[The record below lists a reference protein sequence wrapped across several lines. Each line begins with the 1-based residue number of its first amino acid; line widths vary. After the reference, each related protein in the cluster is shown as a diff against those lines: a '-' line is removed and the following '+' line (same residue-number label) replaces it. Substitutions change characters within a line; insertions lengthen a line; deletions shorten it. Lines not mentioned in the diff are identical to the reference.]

1 MILTSIIIVLCYGA
15 LIIALCIGFNK
26 VKEFTASVE
35 TPKTKFSIIIP
46 FRNEENN
53 LTELLNSLSLINYP
67 KELFE
72 ILMINDDSDDDSI
85 KIIEMSK
92 TRYSNLPI
100 LILENQRESA
110 SPKKDA
116 IKTAINKSRFDWI
129 ITTDADCI
137 VPKNWLQALDAFIQ
151 THQPKL
157 IAAPVTYPNGNSFL
171 EQFQLFDFL
180 SLQAATIGGFGL
192 NKPFLCNGA
201 NLCYQKSAYF
211 EVNGFEG
218 NAHIASGDDIFL
230 MEKIKNKFPNG
241 VQFLKSKDAI
251 VYTKPQST
259 LKSLI
264 SQRVRWAAKTSSVN
278 TTFTKLLGIIVFLI
292 NFLLVLTVFM
302 VLAKSVLWQHLLF
315 LFMVKLVLDL
325 FLLLKAFLLFKQP
338 SNVPLYLLSS
348 ICYPFFSMFVVM
360 LSFNK
365 GYHWK
370 NRKFKK

>member
-1 MILTSIIIVLCYGA
+1 MILPSIIIVLCYGV
-15 LIIALCIGFNK
+15 LIITLGIGFNK
-26 VKEFTASVE
+26 VKEFTPSVE
-35 TPKTKFSIIIP
+35 IPKTKFSIIIP

-53 LTELLNSLSLINYP
+53 LTELLNSLSLLNYP

-72 ILMINDDSDDDSI
+72 ILMIDDDSDDDSI
-85 KIIEMSK
+85 KIIELSK
-92 TRYSNLPI
+92 TRYPNLPI
-100 LILENQRESA
+100 LILENLREST

-116 IKTAINKSRFDWI
+116 IETAINKAQFDWI

-137 VPKNWLQALDAFIQ
+137 VPKNWLQTFDAFIQ

-157 IAAPVTYPNGNSFL
+157 VATPVTYIVGNSFL

-201 NLCYQKSAYF
+201 NLCYQKSVYF

-241 VQFLKSKDAI
+241 VQFLKSKDAL
-251 VYTKPQST
+251 VYTKPQPT

-264 SQRVRWAAKTSSVN
+264 SQRVRWAAKTSSVK
-278 TTFTKLLGIIVFLI
+278 TTFTKLVGVIVFII

-302 VLAKSVLWQHLLF
+302 VLAKLVLWQHLLL

-325 FLLLKAFLLFKQP
+325 SLLLKVFFLFKQP
-338 SNVPLYLLSS
+338 FNVPLYLLSS
-348 ICYPFFSMFVVM
+348 LCYPFFSMFVIA

-365 GYHWK
+365 GFRWK
-370 NRKFKK
+370 GRSFKK